1 LITLN
6 PSTLTFFL
14 DRLSSN
20 LVKMIK
26 IGTTIRTRN
35 VIITLLSFALGAPSQ
50 QQDRYLARR
59 PYFPTFLG
67 PASNGR
73 AIELEAD
80 LGFRHD

>member
-14 DRLSSN
+14 DRRFSN
-20 LVKMIK
+20 LFKMIK
-26 IGTTIRTRN
+26 VGIKTIRTRN
-35 VIITLLSFALGAPSQ
+35 VIIASFHSRSAAAAARSISGPAAPN
-50 QQDRYLARR
+50 
-59 PYFPTFLG
+59 FPIFLG
-67 PASNGR
+67 MAGNGP